1 MHPVTSRFLFLF
13 TTVVLALPA
22 AAPAAEPGGV
32 AAARKLYMDERA
44 RCMSIASPEDKKTC
58 LREAGAALDEAKS
71 GKLGDGQAA
80 FEENKFAR
88 CAWHKNPED
97 RGYCERRMKGEGT
110 TSGSAESGGILREL
124 RVTVPASEG
133 Q

>member
-1 MHPVTSRFLFLF
+1 MLPVTRRFLL
-13 TTVVLALPA
+13 LCAAGALSFSA

-32 AAARKLYMDERA
+32 AAARKLYMDERE

-80 FEENKFAR
+80 FEQNKFAR

-110 TSGSAESGGILREL
+110 TSGSVEDGGILREL
-124 RVTVPASEG
+124 VVTVPAPEG